1 MDVLTSEQTQRAPS
15 PPTVPHNDTELHDNR
30 HYGNG
35 KGRKSRA
42 SVLCQI
48 STAPVNCLMG
58 FGVACADQTLFEG
71 GGTTESITRQIQNTS
86 RKCGSPLLNDN
97 FRCSN
102 AVIQSACV

>member
-58 FGVACADQTLFEG
+58 LGVACTGQTLFEERG
-71 GGTTESITRQIQNTS
+71 EPLNPLGKYRTLAGNVAVRYSTTTS
-86 RKCGSPLLNDN
+86 GVPMLSVSLL
-97 FRCSN
+97 
-102 AVIQSACV
+102 A